1 MTVLAADKI
10 PAPFPEN
17 SETAISAWFSI
28 RTRKNSCHHITILG
42 KRIAGKEEGT
52 TKNITLFGSPSH
64 YPLIDRGIA

>member
-1 MTVLAADKI
+1 MTVLAEDKI

-42 KRIAGKEEGT
+42 KRIAGEKKKVLPRTSLCLGDLAT
-52 TKNITLFGSPSH
+52 IHS
-64 YPLIDRGIA
+64 